1 MTERASTETIFG
13 PSKRALTVSVMATIA
28 IVAYNNLGVSAAL
41 PEIGNDLGDVALLP
55 WTISAEL
62 LTAGVA
68 VLAAGPLVD
77 SLGARR
83 VFRWS
88 VVGFAMTSTLCGLA
102 PSMAAL
108 VAARAL
114 QGVAAGMLLTAT
126 MAAIGVSYEAA
137 ARARVFAWN
146 STVWGVTSVAGP
158 SIAALMVA
166 VANWRGV
173 FFFSVPVSLVA
184 AVLAWNALP
193 GPADETDA
201 APADARGIA
210 IIAVIASAGLAVA
223 EGSVLTLGLG
233 SVVVVLGLVAYRTH
247 ASRVANPV
255 VRPHHLL
262 ANRFRSV
269 HTTSLLA
276 VGGSLGFHAFLPVYL
291 RGVRGMSATAAAFS
305 VVYLSVGWTSGAI
318 ISTRLQDHLVREKV
332 VLIGSYFLASGLPL
346 TAVMVFTKAPM
357 PGLVASLVITGLGV
371 GSMSTTGINVLQERA
386 LVTEMGRL
394 NAAHQFMR
402 TMSITY
408 GVGVAGAVILTTVNR
423 RTGDVEAVRELLG
436 GDSEMVGA
444 DVAVA
449 LAAGFEYALLVS
461 CLAAA
466 AAIPAALHLVRS
478 RDEAVTSA
486 A

>member
-1 MTERASTETIFG
+1 MAETAPSETIFG
-13 PSKRALTVSVMATIA
+13 PAKRGLTISVMATIA
-28 IVAYNNLGVSAAL
+28 IIAYNNLGVSAAL

-55 WTISAEL
+55 WTISVEL
-62 LTAGVA
+62 LTSGVA
-68 VLAAGPLVD
+68 VLAAGPVVD
-77 SLGARR
+77 SVGARR

-88 VVGFAMTSTLCGLA
+88 VVGFAVTSALCGLA
-102 PSMAAL
+102 PSMALL

-158 SIAALMVA
+158 SIAAVMVA
-166 VANWRGV
+166 AVNWRGV
-173 FFFSVPVSLVA
+173 FFFSVPVSVVA
-184 AVLAWNALP
+184 ALLAWHSLP
-193 GPADETDA
+193 GPAEESSS
-201 APADARGIA
+201 APADVRGIA

-223 EGSVLTLGLG
+223 EGSPLALGLG
-233 SVVVVLGLVAYRTH
+233 TVFVVLGLLAYRGH
-247 ASRVANPV
+247 AARTADPV
-255 VRPHHLL
+255 VRPFHLL

-276 VGGSLGFHAFLPVYL
+276 VGGALGFHAFLPVYL
-291 RGVRGMSATAAAFS
+291 RGARDMSTTAAAFS
-305 VVYLSVGWTSGAI
+305 VVYLSAGWTSGAI
-318 ISTRLQDHLVREKV
+318 IGSRLQDRFVREQV
-332 VLIGSYFLASGLPL
+332 VLIGSFFLAAGLPI
-346 TAVMVFTKAPM
+346 TAVMVFTEAPM
-357 PGLVASLVITGLGV
+357 PLLAAGLIITGLGV

-386 LVTEMGRL
+386 TVTEMGRL

-408 GVGVAGAVILTTVNR
+408 GVGIAGAVILTTVDR
-423 RTGDVEAVRELLG
+423 RTGDVEAVRDLLG
-436 GDSEMVGA
+436 GDVDTVGA
-444 DVAVA
+444 EVADA

-461 CLAAA
+461 CIAAA
-466 AAIPAALHLVRS
+466 VAIPAALHLVRS
-478 RDEAVTSA
+478 REEAVTSA

>member
-1 MTERASTETIFG
+1 MRLACCCRGDGGGRRLVRGDS
-13 PSKRALTVSVMATIA
+13 
-28 IVAYNNLGVSAAL
+28 AYV
-41 PEIGNDLGDVALLP
+41 
-55 WTISAEL
+55 
-62 LTAGVA
+62 
-68 VLAAGPLVD
+68 
-77 SLGARR
+77 
-83 VFRWS
+83 
-88 VVGFAMTSTLCGLA
+88 C
-102 PSMAAL
+102 
-108 VAARAL
+108 
-114 QGVAAGMLLTAT
+114 
-126 MAAIGVSYEAA
+126 
-137 ARARVFAWN
+137 WN

-193 GPADETDA
+193 GPADETSA

-291 RGVRGMSATAAAFS
+291 RGVGN
-305 VVYLSVGWTSGAI
+305 VGHGVRSRSSPLGGLDLARSSRPACGPSG
-318 ISTRLQDHLVREKV
+318 SQV

-357 PGLVASLVITGLGV
+357 PDLIASLVITGLGV
-371 GSMSTTGINVLQERA
+371 DDDRHQVLQERA

-408 GVGVAGAVILTTVNR
+408 GVGVAGAVILTTVDR

-444 DVAVA
+444 EVADA